1 MPRNPTIDE
10 PLCQLAAIALAG
22 SVAACEP
29 ALLVRVHTGESLT
42 PYALAARCMP
52 ARAANSAACQLRQRL
67 PGANHTVVAAT
78 AACRTLCVVTNEIRF
93 LPRITLSVWI
103 SRALLFG
110 DSRWARQY
118 APVQRRRHLTLT
130 AVQRCR
136 TSERRWLSRRGAQS
150 HQLHKQRGK
159 RSLRKLRAG
168 GTASARRA

>member
-1 MPRNPTIDE
+1 MSASPDRVGRLGGRMRTGAAGGGTHRRIADALCASRPTH
-10 PLCQLAAIALAG
+10 AG
-22 SVAACEP
+22 A
-29 ALLVRVHTGESLT
+29 RGEL
-42 PYALAARCMP
+42 R
-52 ARAANSAACQLRQRL
+52 RCQLRQRL